1 VLQHW
6 AQLHLPQQAQT
17 ASNMRAS
24 EFIAEG
30 QKVGRLSKTKSF
42 ATVGLHKF
50 VDPNRADRVYELNR
64 IMMAAASTDGTF
76 VPDIDGES
84 WAGRFNISAP
94 YTEEEHNM
102 LKMAYKAIGS
112 EFQDLNHGDLRSQ
125 EIPSTSTVSPV
136 KAFKGYA
143 R

>member
-1 VLQHW
+1 MLQHW
-6 AQLHLPQQAQT
+6 AQPHLLQQAQT
-17 ASNMRAS
+17 VSNMRAS

-30 QKVGRLSKTKSF
+30 QKIGRLSKTKSF

-50 VDPNRADRVYELNR
+50 VDPNRADRTYELNR
-64 IMMAAASTDGTF
+64 VMMAAASTDGTF

-84 WAGRFNISAP
+84 WAGRYDIAAP
-94 YTEEEHNM
+94 YTEEEHDM

-112 EFQDLNHGDLRSQ
+112 EFQDLNKGDLRSQ
-125 EIPSTSTVSPV
+125 EIPSTSTMSPV
-136 KAFKGYA
+136 KSFKGYP

>member
-1 VLQHW
+1 
-6 AQLHLPQQAQT
+6 
-17 ASNMRAS
+17 MRAS

-30 QKVGRLSKTKSF
+30 QKIGRLSKTNSF
-42 ATVGLHKF
+42 ATVGLNKF
-50 VDPNRADRVYELNR
+50 VDPNRADRAYELNR

-84 WAGRFNISAP
+84 WAGRFNIAAP
-94 YTEEEHNM
+94 YTPQEQEM

-112 EFQDLNHGDLRSQ
+112 EFKDLNKGDLRSQ
-125 EIPSTSTVSPV
+125 ELPSTSTVSPV
-136 KAFKGYA
+136 KAFKGYK

>member
-1 VLQHW
+1 MAL
-6 AQLHLPQQAQT
+6 LDNT
-17 ASNMRAS
+17 MRAN
-24 EFIAEG
+24 EFISEG
-30 QKVGRLSKTKSF
+30 QSVGRLSKTKSF
-42 ATVGLHKF
+42 ATVGLNKF
-50 VDPNRADRVYELNR
+50 VDPSRADRTYELNR

-84 WAGRFNISAP
+84 WAGRFNIAAP
-94 YTEEEHNM
+94 YTPEEQNM

-112 EFQDLNHGDLRSQ
+112 EFKDLNKGDLRSL

-136 KAFKGYA
+136 RAFKGYK

>member
-1 VLQHW
+1 MPQHW
-6 AQLHLPQQAQT
+6 AQHHLLQQAKT
-17 ASNMRAS
+17 VSNMRAS

-50 VDPNRADRVYELNR
+50 VDPNRADRTYELNR
-64 IMMAAASTDGTF
+64 VMMAAASTDGTF

-84 WAGRFNISAP
+84 WAGRYDIAAP
-94 YTEEEHNM
+94 YTPEEHDM

-112 EFQDLNHGDLRSQ
+112 EFQDLNKGDLRSQ

-136 KAFKGYA
+136 KSFKGYP

>member
-1 VLQHW
+1 MLQHW
-6 AQLHLPQQAQT
+6 AQPHLLQQAQT
-17 ASNMRAS
+17 VSNMRAS

-30 QKVGRLSKTKSF
+30 QKIGRLSKTKSF

-50 VDPNRADRVYELNR
+50 VDPNRADRTYELNR
-64 IMMAAASTDGTF
+64 VMMAAASTDGTF

-84 WAGRFNISAP
+84 WAGRYDIAAP
-94 YTEEEHNM
+94 YTEEEHDM

-112 EFQDLNHGDLRSQ
+112 EFQDLNKGDLRSQ

-136 KAFKGYA
+136 KGFKGYP